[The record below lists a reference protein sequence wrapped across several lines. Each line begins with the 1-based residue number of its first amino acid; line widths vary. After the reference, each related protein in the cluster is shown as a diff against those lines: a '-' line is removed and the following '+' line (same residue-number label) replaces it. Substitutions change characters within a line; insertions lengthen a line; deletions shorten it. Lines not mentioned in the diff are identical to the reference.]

1 MSATD
6 KLNAL
11 GYALTQPSTPLANY
25 VPIKRVKNTLYVSGQ
40 LSLGSDGLVE
50 GKLGAELDVTIGQN
64 AAALAAVS
72 ILSQI
77 VYAAEIPLEKIT
89 SISKITVLVA
99 STPDFTE
106 HHIVA
111 NGASDLLVEVLGDAG
126 RHARAAFGVAA
137 LPLNAAVEIDAIV
150 EVAPQ

>member
-1 MSATD
+1 MNHLE
-6 KLNAL
+6 KLKNLGHAL
-11 GYALTQPSTPLANY
+11 SEPRTPLANY
-25 VPIKRVKNTLYVSGQ
+25 VPTKKSGNTLYVSGQ
-40 LSLGSDGLVE
+40 LSAGPDGLVT
-50 GKLGAELDVTIGQN
+50 GKLGADLDVSEGQK

-77 VYAAEIPLEKIT
+77 VYTAKMPLK
-89 SISKITVLVA
+89 SIIGVSKLTILVS
-99 STPDFTE
+99 STPDFTD
-106 HHIVA
+106 HHLVA

-150 EVAPQ
+150 EVATS